1 MHCFSRKPCPLDRG
15 GLSGKEKLMTSKR
28 GRLSMRCRPYSYQ
41 LDIEINQAR
50 EGHDKLGL
58 KSSLLK
64 ANNGVIG

>member
-1 MHCFSRKPCPLDRG
+1 
-15 GLSGKEKLMTSKR
+15 
-28 GRLSMRCRPYSYQ
+28 MRCRPYSYQ